1 MITLSCVRCDK
12 PLESVGKNWPEEFE
26 CNQPYDGTTFI
37 SHGQYGSTVWDPFD
51 GSYIEINVCDDCL
64 QELAEDNRVLVTH
77 AKRKQPEV
85 KCDCRHAWHKPEY
98 HPSRYWSGNK
108 LRPKSK

>member
-12 PLESVGKNWPEEFE
+12 ELESATENWPEEHE
-26 CNQPYDGTTFI
+26 YNQPYDGTTFI

-64 QELAEDNRVLVTH
+64 QQLAADKNVLVTH
-77 AKRKQPEV
+77 PKRNQPEQEI
-85 KCDCRHAWHKPEY
+85 CNSRHRIAY
-98 HPSRYWSGNK
+98 HPAKYWIGNPM
-108 LRPKSK
+108 RPSK